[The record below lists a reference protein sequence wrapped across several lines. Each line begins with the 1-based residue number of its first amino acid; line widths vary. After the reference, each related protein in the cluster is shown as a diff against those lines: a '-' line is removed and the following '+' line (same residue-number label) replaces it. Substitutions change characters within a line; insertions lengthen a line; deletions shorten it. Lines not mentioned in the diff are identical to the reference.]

1 MSIFT
6 QVFRERK
13 KPAPPVEEHGVPGTV
28 FISGQLVEEEYN
40 ADLRGSKG
48 LTVFDKMRRSD
59 GQVKAT
65 LLVCELPLRS
75 ATWDVEPASD
85 DSKDVEIAE
94 FVKNNFFEEM
104 TITWD
109 SFLKHALIM
118 LWAGFMVFEKV
129 WIIED
134 GMVKYRKLAP
144 RLPKTIYSW
153 DMDENGG
160 LKGITQYAYRGSNY
174 QMIPIPA
181 EKLLIYT
188 NDKEGSNFEGIS
200 ILRAAYKHWYY
211 KDQLY
216 RIDAIS
222 AERHATGVPKFT
234 HPANAKDDD
243 KNRLD
248 EIGQRLYAHEQ
259 MYVRLAEDYGFTIE
273 GLTGSIRSVMPS
285 IEHHDKMIARSVL
298 AQFLNLGSSDVGSF
312 ALARDQS
319 SFFLMALR
327 SVGINICDTT
337 NRYAIP
343 QLVNYNYNVDH
354 YPRLTVSGLETRN
367 VKDYAEAITGL
378 IGQGALTLDDDL
390 ENDLRAMLKLP
401 PKAEE
406 EPAEEPEPDK
416 NPGPDTPD
424 KDENKERKVF
434 QSAEVPK
441 RRREL
446 TYAEGFVAFDE
457 IEKVLDSG
465 GEKFVDATKDVMER
479 QIDNLVETATKIIEK
494 KQLGKIEDIQ
504 VRYQTQMADKMA
516 GVLKDMFNYGRL
528 QVKKE
533 LSAQKH
539 TEMAE
544 VPSPLGDDEEMVAE
558 FLKTRTKASA
568 GVMANKLKTATSFE
582 ALRQIKAGVV
592 DKKGLKSTLMDLSDK
607 ELIASARYSVAE
619 AFNFGRRIEAEKEK
633 DDIDRVQYSA
643 IMDAHTCSS
652 CASLDGQ
659 EWDYDDPWTAKYAS
673 GNPDCEGR
681 ELCRCVLVF
690 IAKAETPARR

>member
-6 QVFRERK
+6 QLFQERK
-13 KPAPPVEEHGVPGTV
+13 KPAPSVEEHGVPGTV

-48 LTVFDKMRRSD
+48 LVVYDKMRRSD
-59 GQVKAT
+59 GQVKAV
-65 LLVCELPLRS
+65 LLVCELPLRA
-75 ATWDVEPASD
+75 ATWDIEPASD
-85 DSKDVEIAE
+85 ESKDVEVAE
-94 FVKNNFFEEM
+94 FVKENLFEEM

-109 SFLKHALIM
+109 SFLKHILIM
-118 LWAGFMVFEKV
+118 LWAGFMAFEKV
-129 WIIED
+129 WFVEG

-153 DMDENGG
+153 DMDEHGG
-160 LKGITQYAYRGSNY
+160 LKGVTQYAYRGSNY

-188 NDKEGSNFEGIS
+188 NEKEGSNFEGIS

-234 HPANAKDDD
+234 HPSNAKDDD
-243 KNRLD
+243 KSRLD

-259 MYVRLAEDYGFTIE
+259 MYVRLADDYGFSIE
-273 GLTGSIRSVMPS
+273 GLTGSIRDIMPS

-298 AQFLNLGSSDVGSF
+298 AQFLNLGTSDVGSF

-343 QLVNYNYNVDH
+343 QLVDYNYNVDH
-354 YPRLTVSGLETRN
+354 YPKLTVSGLETRN
-367 VKDYAEAITGL
+367 LKEYAEAITGL
-378 IGQGALTLDDDL
+378 IREGALTKEPDL

-401 PKAEE
+401 PKADD
-406 EPAEEPEPDK
+406 EPVEEPEPDK
-416 NPGPDTPD
+416 DPGPDTD
-424 KDENKERKVF
+424 DTGERKVF
-434 QSAEVPK
+434 KSAEVPK

-465 GEKFVDATKDVMER
+465 GDKFISATKDVMER
-479 QIDNLVETATKIIEK
+479 QIDNLVEMAVKVIEK
-494 KQLGKIEDIQ
+494 RQLGKVEDIQ

-516 GVLKDMFNYGRL
+516 GVLEDMFNYGRL

-533 LSAQKH
+533 MGAQKH
-539 TEMAE
+539 AEMAE
-544 VPSPLGDDEEMVAE
+544 VPGPLGDDEEMITE
-558 FLKTRTKASA
+558 FLRTRTKASA
-568 GVMANKLKTATSFE
+568 GVMANKLKTAVSFE

-592 DKKGLKSTLMDLSDK
+592 DKAGLKSTLTDLSDK

-619 AFNFGRRIEAEKEK
+619 AFNFGRSIEAEKEK
-633 DDIDRVQYSA
+633 EEIGRVQYSA

-652 CASLDGQ
+652 CGPLDGQ
-659 EWDYDDPWTAKYAS
+659 EWDYDDPRTGKYAS
-673 GNPDCEGR
+673 GNPECEGR
-681 ELCRCVLVF
+681 ELCRCVLIF